1 MLKKFQFLSEKS
13 SNENDPIVIPNV
25 PLFSAAASM
34 KNADSWTL
42 MGFKAFLNMMD
53 KKSKDI
59 FVQKT
64 AKEII
69 WGYDDQLSSMAR

>member
-1 MLKKFQFLSEKS
+1 
-13 SNENDPIVIPNV
+13 
-25 PLFSAAASM
+25 M

-53 KKSKDI
+53 EKSKEI